1 MAKGKK
7 ISKKQRRKRKL
18 ILFIVEI
25 IILIIVAGAL
35 YVYSKLNLINRKE
48 LDQSKVG
55 KNEVSKETQQTFNGN
70 TTIALFGLDNRDQG
84 VYDTGNSDVIM
95 VMNINNDTREVS
107 LVSVYRDTYL
117 NIAGEGEEEK
127 FRKANAAYSAGGAE
141 QAVTMLNRNLD
152 LDIDNYVAF
161 DFKSVAEAIDILG
174 GVEIDIE
181 SQAEMDYLNDYISYT
196 SEYVGGSDEMID
208 HLGKQTL
215 NGVQAVSYARIR
227 YTAGG
232 DFKRAERQRRVLNE
246 LIKKAKDA
254 SLTELNELVN
264 TIFPEVST
272 DLTQKDI
279 ISMMPVMLKYDM
291 ANSGGFPY
299 DKTTDTPSKK
309 IGSIVIPCD
318 LESNVIQLHKQL
330 FGTEDYQPSETVQ
343 SYNDTI
349 IDLTG
354 KTTKD
359 SETDSSVIR
368 MISLEMEHSRIAII
382 QEMEEQTVLQVIHN
396 DKIVYLSRMWMDANR
411 IPEGKCGVF

>member
-25 IILIIVAGAL
+25 IILIIVAGSL

-359 SETDSSVIR
+359 SETDQFSDQDDFFGNGTQQNSNNSGDGGADSSA
-368 MISLEMEHSRIAII
+368 SDS
-382 QEMEEQTVLQVIHN
+382 Q
-396 DKIVYLSRMWMDANR
+396 
-411 IPEGKCGVF
+411 

>member
-1 MAKGKK
+1 MARGKK
-7 ISKKQRRKRKL
+7 VSKRQRRKRKL

-35 YVYSKLNLINRKE
+35 YVYSKLNLLNKKE

-55 KNEVSKETQQTFNGN
+55 KNQVSEETEQTFEGN
-70 TTIALFGLDNRDQG
+70 TTIALFGLDNREQG

-95 VMNINNDTREVS
+95 IMNINNDTKEVS

-127 FRKANAAYSAGGAE
+127 FRKANAAYAAGGAE

-196 SEYVGGSDEMID
+196 SEYVGGSDETVD

-227 YTAGG
+227 YTTGG

-246 LIKKAKDA
+246 LIKKAKSA

-330 FGTEDYQPSETVQ
+330 FGTEDYQPSEKVQ

-349 IDLTG
+349 IDVTG

-359 SETDSSVIR
+359 SETDQFS
-368 MISLEMEHSRIAII
+368 AQDDFFGNGI
-382 QEMEEQTVLQVIHN
+382 QQNTN
-396 DKIVYLSRMWMDANR
+396 DSGDGGADNSA
-411 IPEGKCGVF
+411 GDSQ

>member
-1 MAKGKK
+1 MARGKK
-7 ISKKQRRKRKL
+7 VSKRQRRKRKL

-35 YVYSKLNLINRKE
+35 YVYSKLNLLNKKE

-55 KNEVSKETQQTFNGN
+55 KNQVSEETEQTFEGN
-70 TTIALFGLDNRDQG
+70 TTIALFGLDNREQG

-95 VMNINNDTREVS
+95 IMNINNDTKEVS

-127 FRKANAAYSAGGAE
+127 FRKANAAYAAGGAE

-196 SEYVGGSDEMID
+196 SEYVGGSDETVD

-227 YTAGG
+227 YTTGG

-246 LIKKAKDA
+246 LIKKAKSA

-299 DKTTDTPSKK
+299 DKTTDTSSKK

-330 FGTEDYQPSETVQ
+330 FGTEDYQPSEKVQ

-359 SETDSSVIR
+359 LETDQFSDQDDFFGNG
-368 MISLEMEHSRIAII
+368 I
-382 QEMEEQTVLQVIHN
+382 QQNAN
-396 DKIVYLSRMWMDANR
+396 DSGDGGADNSA
-411 IPEGKCGVF
+411 GDSQ

>member
-35 YVYSKLNLINRKE
+35 YVYSKLNLFNRKE

-55 KNEVSKETQQTFNGN
+55 KNEVSKETEQTFEGN

-95 VMNINNDTREVS
+95 VMNINNDTKEVS

-254 SLTELNELVN
+254 SLTELNELVS

-343 SYNDTI
+343 SYNDSI

-359 SETDSSVIR
+359 SETDQFSDQDDFFGNGTQQNSNNSGDGGADSSA
-368 MISLEMEHSRIAII
+368 SDS
-382 QEMEEQTVLQVIHN
+382 Q
-396 DKIVYLSRMWMDANR
+396 
-411 IPEGKCGVF
+411 

>member
-35 YVYSKLNLINRKE
+35 YVYSRLNLFNRKE

-55 KNEVSKETQQTFNGN
+55 KNEVSKETQQTFEGN

-95 VMNINNDTREVS
+95 VMNINNDTKEVS

-152 LDIDNYVAF
+152 LDIDNYVAY

-254 SLTELNELVN
+254 SLTELNELVS

-359 SETDSSVIR
+359 SETDQFSDQDDFFGNGTQQNSNNSGDGGADSSA
-368 MISLEMEHSRIAII
+368 SDS
-382 QEMEEQTVLQVIHN
+382 Q
-396 DKIVYLSRMWMDANR
+396 
-411 IPEGKCGVF
+411 

>member
-1 MAKGKK
+1 MARGKK
-7 ISKKQRRKRKL
+7 VSKRQRRKRKL

-35 YVYSKLNLINRKE
+35 YVYSKLNLLNKKE

-55 KNEVSKETQQTFNGN
+55 KNQVSEETEQTFEGN
-70 TTIALFGLDNRDQG
+70 TTIALFGLDNREQG

-95 VMNINNDTREVS
+95 IMNINNDTKEVS

-127 FRKANAAYSAGGAE
+127 FRKANAAYAAGGAE

-196 SEYVGGSDEMID
+196 SEYVGGSDETVD

-227 YTAGG
+227 YTTGG

-246 LIKKAKDA
+246 LIKKAKSA

-330 FGTEDYQPSETVQ
+330 FGTEDYQPSEKVQ

-349 IDLTG
+349 IDMTG

-359 SETDSSVIR
+359 SETDQFS
-368 MISLEMEHSRIAII
+368 AQDDFFGNGI
-382 QEMEEQTVLQVIHN
+382 QQNTN
-396 DKIVYLSRMWMDANR
+396 DSGDGGADNSA
-411 IPEGKCGVF
+411 GDSQ